1 MYNAKDFANR
11 DVSNLLIC
19 DYATGAPFINLDYAN
34 VTTTELTGEVV
45 YAYGGWGHP
54 RKIAFSGDRGG
65 TMTIETQIQETK
77 LYKLITGADVV
88 SGSNDIQL
96 AERTFVGL
104 ESTNKVFYL
113 EKKPKADTTITI
125 HKNGAAVDVTSLT
138 VAETATDAGKWKVT
152 VVSAGLSDG
161 DEIVAFYTNTA
172 ATSERIAVKADT
184 FPKAVII
191 YADTWDKSPDDSII
205 SQKMIVYK
213 AVAQPNFSLS
223 NQNTGD
229 PVSLTMTFDL
239 MEDANHDI
247 LDLIFEDGK
256 DTAAAYKRW

>member
-96 AERTFVGL
+96 AERTFVSL
-104 ESTNKVFYL
+104 DESTNKVFYL
-113 EKKPKADTTITI
+113 DKQPKTGTIVV
-125 HKNGAAVDVTSLT
+125 HKNGVAVEATFTIAGS
-138 VAETATDAGKWKVT
+138 ATDAGKWKVT
-152 VVSAGLSDG
+152 VVSTALSDG

>member
-1 MYNAKDFANR
+1 MYSTKDFANR

-19 DYATGAPFINLDYAN
+19 DYATGAPYINLNYAN
-34 VTTTELTGEVV
+34 VTTTELTGEIV

-54 RKIAFSGDRGG
+54 KKIAFSGDRGG

-88 SGSNDIQL
+88 SGSNDISM
-96 AERTFVGL
+96 AERTYISM
-104 ESTNKVFYL
+104 ESTSKVFWL
-113 EKKPKADTTITI
+113 EKQPKTGTIVV
-125 HKNGAAVDVTSLT
+125 HKNGTAVEATFSIAGAADSTTSL
-138 VAETATDAGKWKVT
+138 WKVT
-152 VVSAGLSDG
+152 VTSAALSDG
-161 DEIVAFYTNTA
+161 DEIVVFYASTA
-172 ATSERIAVKADT
+172 ASSEKIAVKADT

-191 YADTWDKSPDDSII
+191 YADTWDKSADDSII
-205 SQKMIVYK
+205 SQKMIAYK

-247 LDLIFEDGK
+247 LDIVFEDGK
-256 DTAAAYKRW
+256 AAAADYKRW